1 MSELCDAELNALCA
15 LSICALI
22 WLISPEFEPCAAA
35 LAVCDVTC
43 ASCAWSDAIRAFNS
57 SSSLDEEL
65 LEDAAPPPPPT
76 PPARDVA
83 EVPGVEVDEV
93 PLLDVL
99 VDEPVVLSPFEFD
112 DAVPEEAP
120 VPGFPAFE
128 AEPPVVPL
136 P

>member
-1 MSELCDAELNALCA
+1 MS
-15 LSICALI
+15 
-22 WLISPEFEPCAAA
+22 
-35 LAVCDVTC
+35 
-43 ASCAWSDAIRAFNS
+43 AFNA

-65 LEDAAPPPPPT
+65 LEDAAPPPPPP

-83 EVPGVEVDEV
+83 DVLCVEVDEV

-112 DAVPEEAP
+112 DAVPEEAALPAPLVEACAP
-120 VPGFPAFE
+120 VPAFPAFE